1 MNRSENNYNIVILF
15 FILLFI
21 SFQTLGL
28 EPKNKNQ
35 SVFIK
40 IIHDYMY
47 ITMDEYKRPLS
58 KEKMKKFHYESALAH
73 IEFLKNWFDV
83 NKGKETRTGDIN
95 FNEAVMINKK
105 GFKASDLPYD
115 AWFFSDIYDV
125 LDDAERDKFWQDI
138 LQAIS
143 HPETNAEVK
152 VFIKLWSKM
161 RFEADSQSVDK
172 KKQSQRW
179 LNRMKKIPLVI
190 EMVKTMETVE
200 DLFIY
205 SHPELIQ

>member
-172 KKQSQRW
+172 KNKV
-179 LNRMKKIPLVI
+179 NGG
-190 EMVKTMETVE
+190 
-200 DLFIY
+200 
-205 SHPELIQ
+205 

>member
-1 MNRSENNYNIVILF
+1 MNRAKNNYNIIILF
-15 FILLFI
+15 ITLLLF

-28 EPKNKNQ
+28 EPKNKKQ
-35 SVFIK
+35 SIFIE
-40 IIHDYMY
+40 IIHEYMY
-47 ITMDEYKRPLS
+47 VTMDEYKRPLS
-58 KEKMKKFHYESALAH
+58 KENMKKFHYESALAH

-83 NKGKETRTGDIN
+83 NKDKKTRKGDVN
-95 FNEAVMINKK
+95 FHEAVMINKK

-115 AWFFSDIYDV
+115 AWFFADIYDV

-138 LQAIS
+138 LNAIS
-143 HPETNAEVK
+143 HPETNAEVNL
-152 VFIKLWSKM
+152 FIKLWSKM
-161 RFEADSQSVDK
+161 RFETDSQSVDK
-172 KKQSQRW
+172 KKPSQRW

-190 EMVKTMETVE
+190 EMVKTMEAVE